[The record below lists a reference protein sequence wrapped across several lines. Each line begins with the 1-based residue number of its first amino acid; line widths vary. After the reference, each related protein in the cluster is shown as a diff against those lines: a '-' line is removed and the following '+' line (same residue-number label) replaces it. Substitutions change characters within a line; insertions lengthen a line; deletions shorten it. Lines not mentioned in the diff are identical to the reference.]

1 MSTLLCCV
9 VRRPWS
15 MADQLPVHLG
25 RPTLRTFLKKFQQAE
40 DNGRGGSS
48 FRLHHTVRLAR
59 SDERGANGRESKHFT
74 PRMIHCNE
82 YNGSLWRT
90 WPAVAAN

>member
-59 SDERGANGRESKHFT
+59 SEQLDESRERSERAREQALYT
-74 PRMIHCNE
+74 QDDP
-82 YNGSLWRT
+82 LQ
-90 WPAVAAN
+90 